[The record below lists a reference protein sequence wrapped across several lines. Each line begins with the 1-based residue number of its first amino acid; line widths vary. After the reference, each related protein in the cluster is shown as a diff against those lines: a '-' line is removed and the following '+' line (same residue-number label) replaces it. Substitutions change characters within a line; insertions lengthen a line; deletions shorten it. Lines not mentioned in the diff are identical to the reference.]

1 MERSDTVTVGLAS
14 ADFTGADNAA
24 IQQAVDA
31 AAAQG
36 GGVVRILPGTYEMAD
51 SLHLRSG
58 VHVKGGGEDTV
69 LREAGMVESDLSAD
83 LGYGHYDLSLAEP
96 GKFRV
101 GMGAYVFDDNAHGFY
116 TTVGTLTWQRG
127 ERFGIS
133 SMLNHDYSRRRHAK
147 VQSLFPIVSGSR
159 VEDASVEG
167 LVVDGNGSANGLLN
181 GCRGGGVFL
190 ITSSRVSL
198 KRVTV
203 RDFNG
208 DGISFQQTR
217 DVHVEGCTC
226 QGNTGHGL
234 HPGSGSV
241 RPIMRHCLCEGNG
254 RDGIFYC
261 LRVSCSLTEGCICLR
276 NGGVG
281 ISVGGRDTDHII
293 RDCVVAENAGSGI
306 FFREGDAA
314 MGGHRCRLESNTLAR
329 NCRGTGRGEI
339 CINGATQDV
348 HVLGNTILANED
360 AAEPAGVVV
369 GPDASRIVVAGNR
382 FGPAGVEE
390 VVALG
395 DAGAVSLEPPA
406 EPLAVGPD
414 AAPGEAAWHLEE
426 RPPRG

>member
-1 MERSDTVTVGLAS
+1 MPAGATITVGPEH

-58 VHVKGGGEDTV
+58 VHVRGGGEGTV
-69 LREAGMVESDLSAD
+69 LRKAAMVESELAAD

-101 GMGAYVFDDNAHGFY
+101 GMGVYVFDDNAHGFY

-127 ERFGIS
+127 ERLGIS

-159 VEDASVEG
+159 VEDVSVED
-167 LVVDGNGSANGLLN
+167 LVVDGNGAANGLLN

-190 ITSSRVSL
+190 IMSSRVSL

-226 QGNTGHGL
+226 QGNSGHGL

-241 RPIMRHCLCEGNG
+241 RPIMRDCLCEANG

-261 LRVSCSLTEGCICLR
+261 LRVSYSLTEGCTCRR

-293 RDCVVAENAGSGI
+293 GDCVVAENADSGI

-314 MGGHRCRLESNTLAR
+314 MGGHRCRLESNRLER
-329 NCRGTGRGEI
+329 NCQATGRGEI
-339 CINGATQDV
+339 CINGATRDV
-348 HVLGNTILANED
+348 HILDNTIEANAE
-360 AAEPAGVVV
+360 AAEPAGLVV

-390 VVALG
+390 IVALG
-395 DAGAVSLEPPA
+395 DASAVSLEQPA
-406 EPLAVGPD
+406 EALAVGPD

-426 RPPRG
+426 RSPRG